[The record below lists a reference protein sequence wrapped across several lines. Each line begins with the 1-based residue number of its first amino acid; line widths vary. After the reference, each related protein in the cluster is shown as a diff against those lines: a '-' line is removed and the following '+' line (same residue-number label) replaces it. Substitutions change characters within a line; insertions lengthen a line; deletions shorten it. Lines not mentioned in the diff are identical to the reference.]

1 MSLSDEPYLINNKTF
16 TDERGSFDKIFH
28 SNEVSFEV
36 NQINIS
42 KTKKIGTLR
51 GIHGSK
57 TCSEQ
62 KLVTCLTGN
71 ILDVCVD
78 LRLNSNSF
86 GKVYSVKL
94 FNPSVSYYIPKGFGH
109 GFQCLTDD
117 CTIHYSHNVRY
128 DPNDQLNISPL
139 SKNIRYIWE
148 LEISE
153 ISNKDAHSITIED
166 YFTANK
172 SDQIDKLC

>member
-1 MSLSDEPYLINNKTF
+1 MNLSDEPYLINNKTF

-42 KTKKIGTLR
+42 KTKKIGTVR

-57 TCSEQ
+57 KCSEQ

-78 LRLNSNSF
+78 LRLNSDSF

-94 FNPSVSYYIPKGFGH
+94 FNPSVSY
-109 GFQCLTDD
+109 
-117 CTIHYSHNVRY
+117 S
-128 DPNDQLNISPL
+128 
-139 SKNIRYIWE
+139 
-148 LEISE
+148 
-153 ISNKDAHSITIED
+153 
-166 YFTANK
+166 
-172 SDQIDKLC
+172 